1 VERYDGD
8 PAVANDFGRRTLHD
22 YEDRALYEAGYMASL
37 NMWSPCKWMLRARGI
52 PLPPEP
58 RVVARE
64 AAIHQHYYGQLT
76 PHQCADTRWDLN
88 NHMMWN
94 SFFRQRWEMKLAR

>member
-1 VERYDGD
+1 
-8 PAVANDFGRRTLHD
+8 
-22 YEDRALYEAGYMASL
+22 
-37 NMWSPCKWMLRARGI
+37 MWRDT
-52 PLPPEP
+52 
-58 RVVARE
+58 VV
-64 AAIHQHYYGQLT
+64 AIHQHYYGQLT